1 MGRPRTGGRPAGG
14 AREAVEGSSRLTAC
28 LRPAAAPCLEYCSSE
43 SDLGH
48 TSTTITSPPPPPPRQ
63 RSESDHPATTWT
75 SVCIAAPAAH
85 YRRHSCVCLPAHPPP
100 NRLSRQ
106 PSKPTTTA
114 AGSTIPCYNT
124 PRPRGKIDW
133 RPTCLLSS
141 SPPYYCTFTSK
152 QWPRR
157 HSETA

>member
-1 MGRPRTGGRPAGG
+1 MSGQTKDGRQAGG
-14 AREAVEGSSRLTAC
+14 AREAVKGSSRLTAC

-48 TSTTITSPPPPPPRQ
+48 TPPPPSHHHHHYAQ

-85 YRRHSCVCLPAHPPP
+85 YLRHSCVCLPAHPHP

-106 PSKPTTTA
+106 PSRPTTTA

-124 PRPRGKIDW
+124 PRPR
-133 RPTCLLSS
+133 
-141 SPPYYCTFTSK
+141 
-152 QWPRR
+152 
-157 HSETA
+157 